1 MFQTVNSM
9 RLNMQS
15 LKHQRFSPPSFKNRG
30 IRKLEF
36 AASVQILIK
45 NIFSRLCLHNFF
57 HVFFSKFRSNN
68 YKQKIDVLSKMFL
81 FMGINWIAEVKLFE
95 IILKAKYAVLIYT
108 HS

>member
-1 MFQTVNSM
+1 MFK
-9 RLNMQS
+9 S
-15 LKHQRFSPPSFKNRG
+15 LVK
-30 IRKLEF
+30 
-36 AASVQILIK
+36 
-45 NIFSRLCLHNFF
+45 IFSAAYVYITFYMF
-57 HVFFSKFRSNN
+57 FFSKFRSNN